1 MSIEIK
7 VPNLPESVT
16 EATVSNWYKNV
27 GDSVGR
33 DENLVDLETDKV
45 MLEVP
50 APADGVLKEI
60 RMKPGTIVK
69 SGDVIGVFE
78 AGAVAVADKG
88 GAAKPAAESEPEA
101 PADTSESV
109 PKAVPKAVPGA
120 GKAASAAESDS
131 DGQTPAVRKLL
142 NELSLSAAQ
151 VMSGGA
157 GSGKGGRLTR
167 EDIQAYVDQDKA
179 KIDSGTAGGKVTT
192 APVHAQGDRVEERV
206 PMTRIRAR
214 IAERLV
220 EAQATA
226 AMLTTFNEVDLKAVV
241 EIRARYKAS
250 FEKANEVKLGFMSFF
265 IKATIEALK
274 KYPAV
279 NASIDGKDIVYHGYY
294 DIGVAVSSERGLVVP
309 ILRDADALSF
319 AEIEKNVGE
328 LGAKA
333 HSNKLTMED
342 LTGGT
347 FSITNGG
354 VFGSLLSTPILNPP
368 QGAILG
374 MHGIVERPVV
384 VDGEIVVRPMM
395 YLALTY
401 DHRLI
406 DGREAV
412 LCLRA
417 IKEGLEDPARLLLQ
431 L

>member
-1 MSIEIK
+1 M
-7 VPNLPESVT
+7 
-16 EATVSNWYKNV
+16 
-27 GDSVGR
+27 
-33 DENLVDLETDKV
+33 
-45 MLEVP
+45 
-50 APADGVLKEI
+50 
-60 RMKPGTIVK
+60 
-69 SGDVIGVFE
+69 
-78 AGAVAVADKG
+78 
-88 GAAKPAAESEPEA
+88 
-101 PADTSESV
+101 
-109 PKAVPKAVPGA
+109 
-120 GKAASAAESDS
+120 
-131 DGQTPAVRKLL
+131 RKFL
-142 NELSLSAAQ
+142 NELGLSAAQ

-167 EDIQAYVDQDKA
+167 EDIQAYVDQDKSKA
-179 KIDSGTAGGKVTT
+179 DSDTATT
-192 APVHAQGDRVEERV
+192 APVYAQGDRVEERV

-226 AMLTTFNEVDLKAVV
+226 AMLTTFNEVDLKAVA

-274 KYPAV
+274 KYPTV

-333 HSNKLTMED
+333 RSNKLTMED

-384 VDGEIVVRPMM
+384 VGGEIVVRPMM